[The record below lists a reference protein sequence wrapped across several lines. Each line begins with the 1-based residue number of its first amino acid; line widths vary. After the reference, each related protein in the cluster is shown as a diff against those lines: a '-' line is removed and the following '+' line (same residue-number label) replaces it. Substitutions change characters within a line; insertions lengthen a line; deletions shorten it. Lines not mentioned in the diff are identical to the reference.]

1 LGAPQPAAPE
11 STAPAELAAQFAA
24 SSLAVQAITWALAGV
39 LVGVLWREF
48 QARDAL
54 KAMR

>member
-1 LGAPQPAAPE
+1 LGAPRVAAPE

-24 SSLAVQAITWALAGV
+24 SSLTVQAITWALAGV

-54 KAMR
+54 KAVR